1 MLSEDTCVT
10 VQTLI
15 EALFKIVILDLVL
28 SGDNAIVIGMAVRA
42 LPPAQK
48 RRAILLGGAGALVL
62 RMAFTAVVTLVV
74 RESPP
79 LLLLVGGLVL
89 VWITYRLLTPES
101 EEDLDTAKAGNRGFW
116 AAMQTI
122 IIADVTMS
130 LDNVLA
136 VGVAADGDVPL
147 VLIGLVLSMAI
158 IVAGGALVS
167 TILARLPWL
176 NYVGGLILLLL
187 AGEMIVKDPLIGPHL
202 GGWHDLAPWI
212 VSAVFAVLVVGLLY
226 WRQRRPAPP
235 TADTVPAADV
245 EHSSSS

>member
-1 MLSEDTCVT
+1 LTIQDI
-10 VQTLI
+10 I

-42 LPPAQK
+42 LPSAQK

-62 RMAFTAVVTLVV
+62 RMLFTAIVTLLV
-74 RESPP
+74 RVEPP
-79 LLLLVGGLVL
+79 FLLLVGGFIL

-101 EEDLDTAKAGNRGFW
+101 EEVEDTVKAGNRGFW

-136 VGVAADGDVPL
+136 VGVAANGDVPL

-167 TILARLPWL
+167 TILNRLPWL

-187 AGEMIVKDPLIGPHL
+187 AGEMIAGDPVIRPLL
-202 GGWHDLAPWI
+202 GSWHDVAQWVI
-212 VSAVFAVLVVGLLY
+212 SAAFAVLVVGLLY
-226 WRQRRPAPP
+226 WRQRRPSAP
-235 TADTVPAADV
+235 TADAVPAADV
-245 EHSSSS
+245 EHSSST

>member
-1 MLSEDTCVT
+1 VT
-10 VQTLI
+10 LQTLI

-42 LPPAQK
+42 LPPKEK
-48 RRAILLGGAGALVL
+48 RRAILLGGAGALGL
-62 RMAFTAVVTLVV
+62 RMVFTAGVTLLV

-79 LLLLVGGLVL
+79 LLLLVGGFVL
-89 VWITYRLLTPES
+89 LWITYRLLTPES
-101 EEDLDTAKAGNRGFW
+101 EEDLDTVKAGKRGFW

-176 NYVGGLILLLL
+176 NYVGGLILLIL
-187 AGEMIVKDPLIGPHL
+187 AGEMIVKDPLVGPHL
-202 GGWHDLAPWI
+202 GPWHDVAPWI
-212 VSAVFAVLVVGLLY
+212 VSAAFAVVLTGLLY
-226 WRQRRPAPP
+226 WRHRRPAPP
-235 TADTVPAADV
+235 TADIVPAADV
-245 EHSSSS
+245 NQSSSR

>member
-1 MLSEDTCVT
+1 LTIQAV
-10 VQTLI
+10 I

-42 LPPAQK
+42 LPAAQK

-62 RMAFTAVVTLVV
+62 RMLFTAIVTLVV
-74 RESPP
+74 RVEPP
-79 LLLLVGGLVL
+79 LLLLAGGIIL

-101 EEDLDTAKAGNRGFW
+101 EEAADTIKAGNRGFW

-167 TILARLPWL
+167 TILNRLPWL
-176 NYVGGLILLLL
+176 NYVGGLILFLL
-187 AGEMIVKDPLIGPHL
+187 AGEMIAGDPVIRPLL
-202 GGWHDLAPWI
+202 GTWHDVAQWVI
-212 VSAVFAVLVVGLLY
+212 SAGLAVLVLGLLY
-226 WRQRRPAPP
+226 WRQRRPSPP
-235 TADTVPAADV
+235 TADAVPAADV
-245 EHSSSS
+245 EHS